1 MFAAASAALVG
12 GGGRGLDAPSFRTF
26 YLFGAILNV
35 PWLALGTVYLLAGRR
50 IGDGVRWGLVLAS
63 GFAAGVL
70 VTAPCRAPVPT
81 DELPEGQELFEPLP
95 RILAAVGSGVA
106 ALVVIAGALWSA
118 WRLARGRATGSRD
131 QAVHRPRRLAA
142 GNVVIALGTLVLSAS
157 GTLAG
162 RLGKDTAFAVTLVAG
177 VVILFCGFL
186 IATPGRPGRAPAWLT
201 SSQPRSADDPRSAQG
216 AAQHLAGQ
224 VARQHVHEQHL
235 GRALVAGQVVVAVGD
250 DGLLVEVLRRPR
262 ARRRPSPPRP
272 CAGGRHPRRPRRRR
286 RAARR

>member
-1 MFAAASAALVG
+1 MSLDAALAAAATLVATAFAAATLERWLVRRRPHELAWTVSLAMFAAASAALWVAEAG
-12 GGGRGLDAPSFRTF
+12 GWSSPSFRAF

-35 PWLALGTVYLLAGRR
+35 PWLALGTVFLLAGRR

-70 VTAPCRAPVPT
+70 VTAPLRAPVPT

-118 WRLARGRATGSRD
+118 WRLARGRAIGSRT
-131 QAVHRPRRLAA
+131 QTVPARRLAA

-201 SSQPRSADDPRSAQG
+201 SSQPSSADDPRALLAQG
-216 AAQHLAGQ
+216 AAQHLA
-224 VARQHVHEQHL
+224 
-235 GRALVAGQVVVAVGD
+235 
-250 DGLLVEVLRRPR
+250 
-262 ARRRPSPPRP
+262 
-272 CAGGRHPRRPRRRR
+272 
-286 RAARR
+286 